1 MRDSEMVGWRRA
13 LRPAGPLKKRV
24 ARGKARVVA
33 AGGYLWAPT
42 YAVPMKLID
51 CPRDAMQGWPT
62 FIPTTHKITYLN
74 TLLRVGFDTLD
85 FGSFVSPKAIP
96 QLADTIEVLE
106 GLDLG
111 QSGTHLLAIVANL
124 RGAETAAQHP
134 QIRYIGFPLS
144 VSETFQQRNTNKS
157 IAEALDDVA
166 RMQELCARTGQE
178 QVVYLSMGFGNPYGD
193 PWSPAILGEFTQ
205 KLDALGVSIV
215 ALSDTIGA
223 SVPATIAPPFREL
236 TAAFP
241 HIEFGA
247 HLHTTPDTWREK
259 VLAAYEAGCR
269 RFDGALGG
277 YGGCPM
283 ATDQLTGNMP
293 TERLIDFAL
302 EVGEPLR
309 LDLEALGEART
320 LNQEIF
326 AEH

>member
-1 MRDSEMVGWRRA
+1 
-13 LRPAGPLKKRV
+13 
-24 ARGKARVVA
+24 
-33 AGGYLWAPT
+33 
-42 YAVPMKLID
+42 MKLID

-62 FIPTTHKITYLN
+62 FIPTAQKIAYLN

-96 QLADTIEVLE
+96 QLADTAEVLA

-111 QSGTHLLAIVANL
+111 ESKTQLLAIVANL
-124 RGAETAAQHP
+124 RGAETAAQYP

-157 IAEALDDVA
+157 IAQALDDVA
-166 RMQELCARTGQE
+166 RMQELCARTGQ

-193 PWSPAILGEFTQ
+193 PWSPEILGEFTQ
-205 KLDALGVSIV
+205 KLDALGVRIV

-223 SVPATIAPPFREL
+223 SVPATIARPFREL

-259 VLAAYEAGCR
+259 VQAAYEAGCR

-283 ATDQLTGNMP
+283 AADELTGNMP
-293 TERLIDFAL
+293 TERLVQFAA
-302 EVGEPLR
+302 EAGEELQ
-309 LDLEALGEART
+309 LNEAALKEAQA
-320 LNQEIF
+320 LNQGIF
-326 AEH
+326 AGH